1 MVRRVVVTGMG
12 VISPVGNSKEEFW
25 NSITEGRS
33 GVRRLTHFDPTG
45 YDSQIAGQV
54 NSFDASAR
62 LGKKEARRM
71 DRFTQFAL
79 VAALDAVEDSKLD
92 LSREELERIGVL
104 VGSGI
109 GGLSTIEAEHST
121 LLKKGPSK
129 ISPFFIPML
138 IVDMASGQIAIRLG
152 IKGPNFC
159 VATACAS
166 ASHAIGDSYRIVHR
180 GEADLMIT
188 GGTEAAI
195 TPLGVGGFCAMKA
208 LSTRNDEPEKASR
221 PFDKMRDGFIMAEG
235 AGIIILEE
243 LEHARSRSAH
253 IYGELVGYGMSGDA
267 YHITAPAP
275 EGEGA
280 ARAMQLALKDANLRA
295 EEVDYINAHGTS
307 TQLNDK
313 FETMAIKKVFG
324 EHANKVAVSS
334 TKSVTGHLLGAAGG
348 VELIACLLTIENGII
363 PPTINYEYPDPEC
376 GLDYVPNQARHQEVQ
391 VAMSNSL
398 GFGGHNATLVV
409 SKFQSDT

>member
-54 NSFDASAR
+54 NSFDASER

>member
-1 MVRRVVVTGMG
+1 MKRRVVVTGMG
-12 VISPVGNSKEEFW
+12 VISPVGNGKEEFW
-25 NSITEGRS
+25 TSLTQGRS
-33 GVRRLTHFDPTG
+33 GVGRLTLFDPTD

-54 NSFDASAR
+54 NNFDAPAR

-79 VAALDAVEDSKLD
+79 VAALDAVEDGRLD
-92 LSREELERIGVL
+92 LSREDLDRIGVL

-109 GGLSTIEAEHST
+109 GGLSTIEAEHAT
-121 LLKKGPSK
+121 LLERGPSK

-152 IKGPNFC
+152 AKGPNFC

-166 ASHAIGDSYRIVHR
+166 ASHAIGDSCRIVQR
-180 GEADLMIT
+180 GEAEVMIT
-188 GGTEAAI
+188 GGTEAAV

-208 LSTRNDEPEKASR
+208 LSTRNHEPEKASR

-235 AGIIILEE
+235 AGIVILED
-243 LEHARSRSAH
+243 LEHALKRGAH

-275 EGEGA
+275 GGEGA
-280 ARAMQLALKDANLRA
+280 ARAMQWALKDANLKPEA
-295 EEVDYINAHGTS
+295 VDYINAHGTS

-313 FETMAIKKVFG
+313 FETMAIKTVLG
-324 EHANKVAVSS
+324 EHAKKVAVSS
-334 TKSVTGHLLGAAGG
+334 TKSMTGHLLGAAGG
-348 VELIACLLTIENGII
+348 VELIACLLSIERGVI

-376 GLDYVPNQARHQEVQ
+376 DLDYVPNQARHQQVQ
-391 VAMSNSL
+391 VVMSNSL

-409 SKFQSDT
+409 RRYQQ

>member
-1 MVRRVVVTGMG
+1 MKRRVVVTGMG
-12 VISPVGNSKEEFW
+12 VISPIGNSKEEFW
-25 NSITEGRS
+25 DSLTHGRS
-33 GVRRLTHFDPTG
+33 GVGRLTLFDPTG

-54 NSFDASAR
+54 TEFDAPGR
-62 LGKKEARRM
+62 LGRKEARRM
-71 DRFTQFAL
+71 DRFTQFAV
-79 VAALDAVEDSKLD
+79 VAALDAVDDAKLD
-92 LSREELERIGVL
+92 LSREDPDRIGVL

-121 LLKKGPSK
+121 LLERGPSR

-152 IKGPNFC
+152 AKGPNFC

-166 ASHAIGDSYRIVHR
+166 ASHAIGDSYRIVQR
-180 GEADLMIT
+180 GEAEVMIT
-188 GGTEAAI
+188 GGAEAAV

-235 AGIIILEE
+235 AGIVILEN
-243 LEHARSRSAH
+243 LEHALSRGAH
-253 IYGELVGYGMSGDA
+253 IHGELVGYGMSGDA

-280 ARAMQLALKDANLRA
+280 ARAMQWALKDADLKPEA
-295 EEVDYINAHGTS
+295 VDYINAHGTS

-313 FETMAIKKVFG
+313 FETMAMKTVFG
-324 EHANKVAVSS
+324 EHAKKVAVSS
-334 TKSVTGHLLGAAGG
+334 TKSMTGHLLGAAGG
-348 VELIACLLTIENGII
+348 VELIACLLTIGRGII

-376 GLDYVPNQARHQEVQ
+376 DLDYVPNQARRQEVK
-391 VAMSNSL
+391 VAVSNSL
-398 GFGGHNATLVV
+398 GFGGHNAALVIKKYV
-409 SKFQSDT
+409 VG

>member
-1 MVRRVVVTGMG
+1 MERRVVVTGMG
-12 VISPVGNSKEEFW
+12 VISPIGNGKQEFW
-25 NSITEGRS
+25 SSLTQGRS
-33 GVRRLTHFDPTG
+33 GIGRLTLFDATG

-54 NSFDASAR
+54 NNFDASGR

-71 DRFTQFAL
+71 DRFTQFAV
-79 VAALDAVEDSKLD
+79 VAALDAVQDAKLD
-92 LSREELERIGVL
+92 LSQENLDRIGVL

-109 GGLSTIEAEHST
+109 GGLSTIEREHSI
-121 LLKKGPSK
+121 LLKKGPSR
-129 ISPFFIPML
+129 ISPLFIPVL

-152 IKGPNFC
+152 AKGPNSC

-166 ASHAIGDSYRIVHR
+166 ASHAIGDSYRIIQR
-180 GEADLMIT
+180 GEAEVMIS
-188 GGTEAAI
+188 GGAEAAV

-221 PFDKMRDGFIMAEG
+221 PFDKMRDGFVIAEG
-235 AGIIILEE
+235 AGIVILED
-243 LEHARSRSAH
+243 LEHALRRSAH

-280 ARAMQLALKDANLRA
+280 ARAMQWALKDANL
-295 EEVDYINAHGTS
+295 EPETVDYINAHGTS

-313 FETMAIKKVFG
+313 FETMAIKTVLG
-324 EHANKVAVSS
+324 EHAKKVAVSS
-334 TKSVTGHLLGAAGG
+334 TKSMTGHLLGAAGG
-348 VELIACLLTIENGII
+348 VELIACLLVMERDVI
-363 PPTINYEYPDPEC
+363 PPTINYEYSDPEC
-376 GLDYVPNQARHQEVQ
+376 DLDYVPNEARHQEVN
-391 VAMSNSL
+391 VVMSNSL

-409 SKFQSDT
+409 RRYQQ